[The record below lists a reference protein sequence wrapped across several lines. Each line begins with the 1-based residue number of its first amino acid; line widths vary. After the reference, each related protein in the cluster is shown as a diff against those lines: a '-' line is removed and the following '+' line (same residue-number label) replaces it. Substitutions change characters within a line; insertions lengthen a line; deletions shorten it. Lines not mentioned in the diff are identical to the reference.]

1 LINQR
6 IREARR
12 AKGLS
17 QGQLAKGIVSRSYV
31 TALENGRIN
40 PTAENLRLLAERLGQ
55 PMSYFMPDKLE
66 EAVHKLDALLNQTKA
81 HLALREHRSA
91 LDVFQMCTA
100 LFSSALPSATLA
112 LYYEVQAE
120 VEGKNGALLKA
131 VMAYMLSAR
140 EYAALDKRIKAWEC
154 KYTAAH
160 SLYTAGH
167 MDHAIY
173 IAIDAAKS
181 LTPCDGDAEF
191 LALTHYFI
199 GCAYSA
205 KGDVTS
211 AQSYFRQAEMEAPRD
226 ADTVLRSLIAQS
238 SCAFR
243 QGDLA
248 KALQMSQQAA
258 ELAAKSK
265 RDHLKT
271 EALIA
276 VAVCLVKMGDTDK
289 ASGALSLALSGP
301 SVPTQTKCKAYR
313 EIIFALIDSQLT
325 HLSAPYEDGLRLAL
339 ADDNGTDNWERVKS
353 LWALEKCRLHR
364 DPKNVREE
372 ITRFANAFRD
382 LMRYRDAADVLL
394 FGADIMKGQG
404 HLAEAVALMESAV
417 AHLRGQA

>member
-1 LINQR
+1 
-6 IREARR
+6 
-12 AKGLS
+12 
-17 QGQLAKGIVSRSYV
+17 
-31 TALENGRIN
+31 
-40 PTAENLRLLAERLGQ
+40 
-55 PMSYFMPDKLE
+55 MSHFLPDTLE
-66 EAVHKLDALLNQTKA
+66 EAVQKLGILLNQTKA
-81 HLALREHRSA
+81 HLALGEHRSA
-91 LDVFQMCTA
+91 LDAFQMCTA
-100 LFSSALPSATLA
+100 LFSSALPPATLA

-140 EYAALDKRIKAWEC
+140 EYAALDNRIKAWEC
-154 KYTAAH
+154 KYAAAH
-160 SLYTAGH
+160 DLYTAGH

-181 LTPCDGDAEF
+181 LTPCAGDAEF
-191 LALTHYFI
+191 LALTHYLI

-211 AQSYFRQAEMEAPRD
+211 AQIYFRQAEMEAPTD
-226 ADTVLRSLIAQS
+226 ADTALRSLIAQS

-248 KALQMSQQAA
+248 KALQTSKQAA

-265 RDHLKT
+265 RDHLKA

-276 VAVCLVKMGDTDK
+276 VAVCLVKMGEADK
-289 ASGALSLALSGP
+289 VSEVLSRALSSASI
-301 SVPTQTKCKAYR
+301 STRTKCKAYR

-325 HLSAPYEDGLRLAL
+325 HLSEPFEDGLRLAL
-339 ADDNGTDNWERVKS
+339 SDDNATDNWERIKS
-353 LWALEKCRLHR
+353 LWAIEKCRLHK
-364 DPKNVREE
+364 DPQNAKEE

-394 FGADIMKGQG
+394 FGANIMKGQG
-404 HLAEAVALMESAV
+404 RLAEAVALMESAV
-417 AHLRGQA
+417 GHLRGQA